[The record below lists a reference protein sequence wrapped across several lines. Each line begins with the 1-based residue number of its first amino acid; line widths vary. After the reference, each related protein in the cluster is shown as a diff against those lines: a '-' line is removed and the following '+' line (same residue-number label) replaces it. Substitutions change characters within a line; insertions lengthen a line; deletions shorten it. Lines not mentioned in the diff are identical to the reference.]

1 MNYKKLLHSKWTAV
15 SPKNKEKHFS
25 VIKILKNVDDPQLIE
40 SVTLE
45 AVMTGRSFKLKPQ
58 DLKDTELWLE
68 GWK

>member
-15 SPKNKEKHFS
+15 SPENKEKHFS